1 MSLLSG
7 GGLGGRT
14 YDTDIGESSELA
26 SLGVFGSEATG
37 QSGAWVDVNGARLY
51 YERSGSGAEVV
62 LILIHEFSLDHL
74 SSRWV

>member
-1 MSLLSG
+1 MTL
-7 GGLGGRT
+7 
-14 YDTDIGESSELA
+14 ILA
-26 SLGVFGSEATG
+26 NLRSWPRLVCIGSEATG